1 MRMNNFEVPEFEWGK
16 KNKAGEG
23 ERNQKKKERE
33 VQLRIKAV
41 DEVTKYNTA
50 GSSSRLDGRRRSYM
64 N

>member
-1 MRMNNFEVPEFEWGK
+1 MN
-16 KNKAGEG
+16 G
-23 ERNQKKKERE
+23 ERKIKRGRAKGTKKKERE

-50 GSSSRLDGRRRSYM
+50 GSSSRLDSRRRSYM